1 MVNELVELIST
12 QARRFG
18 DREALRFRD
27 YKTQEWMSISWNQFK
42 TNIEREAKSLY
53 KAGLDVEDKVA
64 IFSQN
69 CPEILTTHFATTVAW
84 LCPSMPPAARMKPPT
99 SLTMHRLSCYSWAT
113 NSNTT
118 LRWKSL
124 TNVRH

>member
-42 TNIEREAKSLY
+42 TNI
-53 KAGLDVEDKVA
+53 
-64 IFSQN
+64 
-69 CPEILTTHFATTVAW
+69 
-84 LCPSMPPAARMKPPT
+84 
-99 SLTMHRLSCYSWAT
+99 
-113 NSNTT
+113 
-118 LRWKSL
+118 
-124 TNVRH
+124 

>member
-27 YKTQEWMSISWNQFK
+27 YKTQEWMSISWNKFK
-42 TNIEREAKSLY
+42 TDIEREAKSLY

-64 IFSQN
+64 IF
-69 CPEILTTHFATTVAW
+69 
-84 LCPSMPPAARMKPPT
+84 
-99 SLTMHRLSCYSWAT
+99 
-113 NSNTT
+113 
-118 LRWKSL
+118 
-124 TNVRH
+124 